1 MWALVEDNTIVKTI
15 NNPKGM
21 VIGDTRYSRNIFSFR
36 WTNEEREAIGLY
48 EIVFDNSNK
57 RDEAYYNNTNQSF
70 DFADE
75 VATASFGSATAK
87 LLEDRN
93 EVWTQEQI
101 DNGDAPDGTSAD
113 DPQLD
118 EKGNQIVTKGLKS
131 QKKDIIK
138 QQASGL
144 LTPTDWYVLKAT
156 DVESYSVPSAV
167 TTFRANVRTKSNT
180 METAIDN
187 ASDVDALATLYEY
200 VNTGT
205 EEIPVME
212 RPLGEFPTLEI

>member
-1 MWALVEDNTIVKTI
+1 MWALVEDNAIVKII
-15 NNPKGM
+15 NNPKAM
-21 VIGDTRYSRNIFSFR
+21 VIGDTRHSRNIFSSR

-48 EIVFDNSNK
+48 EIVIDNSNK

-70 DFADE
+70 DFADG

-87 LLEDRN
+87 ELDDRN
-93 EVWTQEQI
+93 GTDE
-101 DNGDAPDGTSAD
+101 DGEEL
-113 DPQLD
+113 DPVVVI
-118 EKGNQIVTKGLKS
+118 EGLKT
-131 QKKDIIK
+131 KHKRIIK

>member
-1 MWALVEDNTIVKTI
+1 MWALIEDNTIVKTI

-36 WTNEEREAIGLY
+36 WSNAEREAIGIY

-70 DFADE
+70 NYADG
-75 VATASFGSATAK
+75 VATASYGSATAK

-93 EVWTQEQI
+93 EVDEDGEPLLD
-101 DNGDAPDGTSAD
+101 DNGD
-113 DPQLD
+113 
-118 EKGNQIVTKGLKS
+118 QIVTKGLKS

-144 LTPTDWYVLKAT
+144 LTPTDWYILKAT

-187 ASDVDALATLYEY
+187 ASDVDALATLYQY

-205 EEIPVME
+205 EENPVME

>member
-1 MWALVEDNTIVKTI
+1 MWALIEDSEIVKII
-15 NNPKGM
+15 NNPKAM

-48 EIVFDNSNK
+48 EVVFDNSNK
-57 RDEAYYNNTNQSF
+57 RDEAYYINTNQSF

-93 EVWTQEQI
+93 EVDEDGEPLLD
-101 DNGDAPDGTSAD
+101 DNGD
-113 DPQLD
+113 QV
-118 EKGNQIVTKGLKS
+118 VTKGLKS

-167 TTFRANVRTKSNT
+167 TTFRTNVRTKSNT

-205 EEIPVME
+205 EENPVME
-212 RPLGEFPTLEI
+212 RPLGEFPILEI

>member
-1 MWALVEDNTIVKTI
+1 MWALVEDNAITKII
-15 NNPKGM
+15 NNPKAM
-21 VIGDTRYSRNIFSFR
+21 VINDVRHSKNIFSFR

-57 RDEAYYNNTNQSF
+57 KDEEYYINTNQSF
-70 DFADE
+70 DYADGQ
-75 VATASFGSATAK
+75 VTASYGTATPKAIADS
-87 LLEDRN
+87 L
-93 EVWTQEQI
+93 WTQEDS
-101 DNGDAPDGTSAD
+101 DNGDMPDDKEVGD
-113 DPQLD
+113 V
-118 EKGNQIVTKGLKS
+118 KVKGLKS
-131 QKKDIIK
+131 QKKQIIK
-138 QQASGL
+138 NQASGL

-156 DVESYSVPSAV
+156 DVEDYSVPSAV
-167 TTFRANVRTKSNT
+167 STFRANVRTRSNE

-205 EEIPVME
+205 EENPVME

>member
-1 MWALVEDNTIVKTI
+1 MWALVEDNAITKII
-15 NNPKGM
+15 NNPKAM
-21 VIGDTRYSRNIFSFR
+21 VIDDVRHSRNIFSFR
-36 WTNEEREAIGLY
+36 WTNEEREAIGIY

-57 RDEAYYNNTNQSF
+57 KDEAYYINTNQSF
-70 DFADE
+70 NFDGNE
-75 VATASFGSATAK
+75 VTASYGSATAK

-93 EVWTQEQI
+93 EVDEDGEPLLD
-101 DNGDAPDGTSAD
+101 DNGD
-113 DPQLD
+113 
-118 EKGNQIVTKGLKS
+118 QIVTKGLKS

-144 LTPTDWYVLKAT
+144 LTPTDWYILKAT

-187 ASDVDALATLYEY
+187 ASDVDALATLYQY

-205 EEIPVME
+205 EENPVME